1 MVKLDADSVL
11 TVPADPP
18 SAGPDRALEAPPPD
32 LKPLAEPLA
41 AATFP
46 VVAEGDLVRLT
57 ASPIA
62 AHISAPAAAI
72 TIHRLLLFDNH
83 RRIGRRGRCSRG
95 MVGS

>member
-57 ASPIA
+57 ESPIA
-62 AHISAPAAAI
+62 AHISTAAAI
-72 TIHRLLLFDNH
+72 TIHRLLLLDNH
-83 RRIGRRGRCSRG
+83 RRIGRGRRCSRG